1 MPNYL
6 GRFVED
12 LRFQHPCA
20 LLVSGTTGAGKS
32 NFVKNIIERRGI
44 KGRINT
50 IYYFMP
56 KMETLDITPNPGQK
70 IYYFPGLPTEK
81 WVRDTFH
88 ESTHDSLVIIDDQW
102 SAAIESEVV
111 SNLTTF
117 GRRHD
122 GISIIMIT
130 QNFYEKA
137 KRAIII
143 R

>member
-6 GRFVED
+6 GRFITD

-20 LLVSGTTGAGKS
+20 LLISGTTGAGKS
-32 NFVKNIIERRGI
+32 NFVKNVIERQGI
-44 KGRINT
+44 KGTIRT

-56 KMETLDITPNPGQK
+56 KLETLDITPLPGQK
-70 IYYFPGLPTEK
+70 IFYFAGLPTEK
-81 WVRDTFH
+81 FVRDNFK
-88 ESTHDSLVIIDDQW
+88 ESTRDTLIIIDDQW

-111 SNLTTF
+111 SNLAIY

-122 GISIIMIT
+122 GISLIMIT